1 MLYPAELR
9 GRRAQ
14 VYLRRA
20 AMESAAGPLHSHRG
34 RSVNPEQFEQ
44 LNSD

>member
-1 MLYPAELR
+1 
-9 GRRAQ
+9 
-14 VYLRRA
+14 
-20 AMESAAGPLHSHRG
+20 MESAAGPLRSHRG

>member
-1 MLYPAELR
+1 
-9 GRRAQ
+9 
-14 VYLRRA
+14 
-20 AMESAAGPLHSHRG
+20 MESAAGPLHSHRG